1 MGSPLAGW
9 PPEAIVATVTL
20 LAGALAWPV
29 KAGFQLF
36 VSGTAREDRIHEQG
50 WKLWREREGEVVS
63 LRQLLDKARR
73 RESAYAT
80 GCELLLIAMPPDPT
94 PEQLL
99 CVRRAKELFET
110 ALVHSAGEGDGGE

>member
-1 MGSPLAGW
+1 MGALFAAW
-9 PPEAIVATVTL
+9 PPEAVVATITL

-29 KAGFQLF
+29 KAAFQLF
-36 VSGTAREDRIHEQG
+36 VSGTAREERIHEQG

-80 GCELLLIAMPPDPT
+80 GCELLLIAMPPAPT

-99 CVRRAKELFET
+99 CVKRAKELFET
-110 ALVHSAGEGDGGE
+110 ALLHSGGDGGGGE